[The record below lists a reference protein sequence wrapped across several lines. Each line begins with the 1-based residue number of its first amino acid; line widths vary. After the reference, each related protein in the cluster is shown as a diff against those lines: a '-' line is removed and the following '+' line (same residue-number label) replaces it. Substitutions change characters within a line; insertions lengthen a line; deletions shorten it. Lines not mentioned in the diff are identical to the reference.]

1 MPVLLLKKRVLK
13 APIGKAKKAFL
24 LIGGWDLIA
33 KLFLRFPV
41 TREKIR
47 RYLYKSEVGE
57 TKELIMTE
65 DAKSILRE
73 LSHE

>member
-1 MPVLLLKKRVLK
+1 MPVLLLKRVLK
-13 APIGKAKKAFL
+13 ALVGKAKKVFL

-47 RYLYKSEVGE
+47 RCLYKNEVGE
-57 TKELIMTE
+57 TKGLIMTE
-65 DAKSILRE
+65 DAKSILKE
-73 LSHE
+73 LSNE